1 MFRKPC
7 VHRKRGLPSPPWN
20 DCNGEFQEG
29 GDGLQEEPQLHH
41 RPNMEIPKVGDL
53 VKGRDSGHCLM
64 CPYVFLLNF
73 RRFSEFVDYVLGK
86 DLRYDDEH
94 WSPYFKECTP
104 CHINFTFVGLSLLI
118 PFAAVTVFG
127 FRPL

>member
-1 MFRKPC
+1 MDRVVIMVIASC
-7 VHRKRGLPSPPWN
+7 VP
-20 DCNGEFQEG
+20 
-29 GDGLQEEPQLHH
+29 
-41 RPNMEIPKVGDL
+41 
-53 VKGRDSGHCLM
+53 
-64 CPYVFLLNF
+64 VFLLNF
-73 RRFSEFVDYVLGK
+73 HRFSEFVDYVLGK

-118 PFAAVTVFG
+118 PFAAVTVYG

>member
-1 MFRKPC
+1 
-7 VHRKRGLPSPPWN
+7 
-20 DCNGEFQEG
+20 
-29 GDGLQEEPQLHH
+29 
-41 RPNMEIPKVGDL
+41 MEIPKVGDL
-53 VKGRDSGHCLM
+53 VIASCVPM
-64 CPYVFLLNF
+64 FLLNF
-73 RRFSEFVDYVLGK
+73 HRFSEFVDYVLGK

-118 PFAAVTVFG
+118 PFAAVNVFG